1 MDIAGAI
8 KVLTAGR
15 KVMEPRHVEEFKVLL
30 GEQNVTQ
37 DRDFVKRFFKT
48 LPRNADIT
56 VLRPPTHEQ
65 LGLAANYA
73 YEKDIPIFTHK
84 RGFLGEEVA
93 TSGGVLIDL
102 TNMNKVRR
110 IDEPNL
116 LAFIEYGVTFEE
128 MKKALDPMGLRI
140 LMPAS
145 ATSPSIVRSYV
156 DRDVILANGATRPYQ
171 ISIFHAILADGRIW
185 MSGNDQLTPDG
196 HSEFREDFGPMY
208 SYFFHASED
217 IFGMPYAGKV
227 FIYKRWE
234 KRKVTAYGF
243 NEFEGAIRAA
253 YESSRHDQVF
263 ECVVADS
270 KYLSV
275 LLAKSSDEADQ
286 LASKLAPWNVVFGF
300 DNHEKLVD
308 VWDKQTAQI
317 CAKHGGGQT
326 WDELSEIMLERFE
339 YPWYLRDRDHYR
351 GHTETIDYFTFAGK
365 TKSLF
370 AEVDRT
376 LDGYE
381 KGHVAIPSYY
391 GAAFYCET
399 NIYCEPDDPNLE
411 KVWFDAY
418 MKALDMGAHVGRPRG
433 KVAEVIYERIDPEN
447 IRMIKNLKRVL
458 DPKGL
463 LNRGQ
468 LLEGV

>member
-1 MDIAGAI
+1 ME
-8 KVLTAGR
+8 R
-15 KVMEPRHVEEFKVLL
+15 KHIDEFKSLL
-30 GEQNVTQ
+30 GEKNVIT
-37 DRDFVKRFFKT
+37 DKEFLKRFFET
-48 LPRNADIT
+48 LPRDANIT

-73 YEKDIPIFTHK
+73 YEHDIPMFTYR
-84 RGFLGEEVA
+84 RGFLNEEVA
-93 TSGGVLIDL
+93 KSDGLLIDL
-102 TNMNKVRR
+102 TAMNKIRR

-116 LAFIEYGVTFEE
+116 LAFVEYGVTFEE

-140 LMPAS
+140 LMPAA

-156 DRDVILANGATRPYQ
+156 DRDVILANGSTRPYQ
-171 ISIFHAILADGRIW
+171 ISIFHAILADGRLW

-234 KRKVTAYGF
+234 KRKVSAHGF
-243 NEFEGAIRAA
+243 NDFDSAIKAA
-253 YESSRHDQVF
+253 YEASRHDQVF
-263 ECVVADS
+263 ECVVADR

-275 LLAKSSDEADQ
+275 LVSKSSDEAEQ
-286 LASKLAPWNVVFGF
+286 TAPKLAPWNVIFGF
-300 DNHEKLVD
+300 DNHEKLVEI
-308 VWDKQTAQI
+308 WDRQTAQI
-317 CAKHGGGQT
+317 CRRYGAVET
-326 WDELSEIMLERFE
+326 WDELSSIMLEKFE
-339 YPWYLRDRDHYR
+339 YPWYIRDRDHYR
-351 GHTETIDYFTFAGK
+351 GFTETIEYYAFSSKAAA
-365 TKSLF
+365 LF
-370 AEVDRT
+370 DEVDSMFK
-376 LDGYE
+376 DYE

-399 NIYCEPDDPNLE
+399 DIYCDKNDPDLE
-411 KVWFDAY
+411 RLWYEAY
-418 MKALDMGAHVGRPRG
+418 VKILDRGAHVGRPRG
-433 KVAEVIYERIDPEN
+433 RAAELIYERMDPEN

-463 LNRGQ
+463 LNRDQ
-468 LLEGV
+468 LIKGV